1 MSDDEIQF
9 EVAGGVGR
17 IVLNRPKAF
26 NALTLDQIRAMEPAL
41 DAWAKDDSVQVVII
55 EGAGDKAF
63 CAGGDIR
70 VLYDAGCA
78 GDRAGVQA
86 FFTEEYHLNRQIK
99 TFPKPYVALI
109 DGFTMG
115 GGVGISI
122 HGSHRVTSERTVFA
136 MPETGIGMFPDVG
149 GTWFLSR
156 LPGKIGLYLGLT
168 GARLKA
174 ADCYYTGLSTHHIP
188 AERHND
194 LLKALGSSKE
204 GLKTSEEAQAAVTII
219 LDMFHE
225 DPGTAP
231 LEARRELIDHCFS
244 GSSVED
250 ILSRLAAEGSEWSL
264 QTAETI
270 RSKSPLAQKIAFRQ
284 MQVGPS
290 LDFDRCMQTEYRLAM
305 RVAGTGDFLEGVRA
319 AIIEKDNAPKWQPAT
334 LAEISQ
340 ESVDALFGPLPEG
353 DLQFA

>member
-1 MSDDEIQF
+1 MSDDEILF
-9 EVAGGVGR
+9 EVTGGLGR
-17 IVLNRPKAF
+17 IMLNRPKAF

-41 DAWAKDDSVQVVII
+41 AAWAKDDSVQLVVI
-55 EGAGDKAF
+55 EGAGEKAF

-70 VLYDAGCA
+70 DLYDAGKA
-78 GDRAGVQA
+78 GNREVVRS

-99 TFPKPYVALI
+99 TFPKPYIALI

-122 HGSHRVTSERTVFA
+122 HGSHRITTERTVFS

-156 LPGKIGLYLGLT
+156 LPGRIGVYLGLT

-188 AERHND
+188 SERHDD
-194 LLKALGSSKE
+194 LFQALTSGKGSLGSSD
-204 GLKTSEEAQAAVTII
+204 EAQAAVTII

-225 DPGTAP
+225 DPGVAP
-231 LEARRELIDHCFS
+231 LQSQRELIDHCFA
-244 GSSVED
+244 GTSVED
-250 ILSRLAAEGSEWSL
+250 ILRRLDAEGSEWS
-264 QTAETI
+264 QKTAESI

-319 AIIEKDNAPKWQPAT
+319 AIIEKDNAPKWNPAS
-334 LAEISQ
+334 LDAIPQSD
-340 ESVDALFGPLPEG
+340 VDALFGPLPDG
-353 DLQFA
+353 DIQF